1 MVQPEPTKA
10 ILQLA
15 KVATIY
21 MACLEYACPYPPPF
35 LLAQNLPLKQIL
47 LTDNTHMTLKA
58 LSVIKW
64 LIIIGTKALVT
75 SSLAPRLENM
85 EQG

>member
-1 MVQPEPTKA
+1 
-10 ILQLA
+10 
-15 KVATIY
+15 
-21 MACLEYACPYPPPF
+21 
-35 LLAQNLPLKQIL
+35 
-47 LTDNTHMTLKA
+47 MTLKA

-75 SSLAPRLENM
+75 SSLAPGLENM